1 MPSILVAAQKSCQL
15 SRGSKIMQCEAATA
29 TPLEYKTD
37 KNLTQSENN
46 NNAEKQQK
54 QQQSVKAAITF
65 CRVEL

>member
-1 MPSILVAAQKSCQL
+1 
-15 SRGSKIMQCEAATA
+15 MQCEAATA

-46 NNAEKQQK
+46 NNAEKQQ

>member
-1 MPSILVAAQKSCQL
+1 
-15 SRGSKIMQCEAATA
+15 MQCEAATA

-46 NNAEKQQK
+46 NNSAQ